1 MTKLKIGITVRI
13 DGRSEIVQSVSR
25 AISSGFKYLEVL
37 LSNPETVN
45 TGDMQALFE
54 LSRLTN
60 VFISFHFPVTIVNL
74 TGLGQGSFSEVRR
87 DEDLRRAFQIISLAS
102 RLRIGGPIT
111 VHGDLYNRPLFD
123 MADGMFQLSGSEP
136 AETSHY
142 FIDQRTGRPIGVI
155 GETETVEIPIQAID
169 EQGNLLWINT
179 PDGDPLISEIT
190 GERIPVQATD
200 SSGIPQVQRVIF
212 SEYRQQIAGQGG
224 RKKADKIAFE
234 LFRQQQLARMSLG
247 YLRIRERE
255 RLSKLGAERLER
267 LRETDTYAD
276 KISKNLPPSDRWREE
291 RLVADRLNS
300 LNIPVPGQLDT
311 VQNILRVEIMN
322 TQREMAE
329 SIEASNTERRQIN
342 DILEAL
348 KNART
353 VSDLA
358 LDRASDSF
366 AKLGKYALDCSK
378 GCRRPLVISIEN
390 MFPPRYASLA
400 DEVIELVSLSREKMA
415 YSLRKEGYSREEAKE
430 SARTHLKA
438 TLDPAHL
445 NLFYAFLTDGSENRT
460 DFFNDWLVNQCMKL
474 LQQDGLVSMIHLS
487 DNDGYSDSHATLGAA
502 SIPYQRLLK
511 VIEQTGFQGPV
522 ILETG
527 RSGNYLDDLRY
538 LGILP
543 QDNST
548 GKEEKYL

>member
-1 MTKLKIGITVRI
+1 MTKLKIGISVGI

-25 AISSGFKYLEVL
+25 AISSGFKYIEVL
-37 LSNPETVN
+37 LSNPETV
-45 TGDMQALFE
+45 TPGDMQTLSE

-60 VFISFHFPVTIVNL
+60 VFISIHFPVTIVNL
-74 TGLGQGSFSEVRR
+74 TGLEQGSFSEVSRG
-87 DEDLRRAFQIISLAS
+87 EDLRRAFQVVGLAS
-102 RLRIGGPIT
+102 KLRMGGLVT
-111 VHGDLYNRPLFD
+111 VHSDLYDRPLFD
-123 MADGMFQLSGSEP
+123 LADGMFQLSGSEP

-142 FIDQRTGRPIGVI
+142 FIDQRTGRPIGLI

-212 SEYRQQIAGQGG
+212 SEYRQQIAGQGN
-224 RKKADKIAFE
+224 RKKAAKIAFE
-234 LFRQQQLARMSLG
+234 LFQQQQLARMSLG
-247 YLRIRERE
+247 YFRIRERE
-255 RLSKLGAERLER
+255 RLNKLGSERLER
-267 LRETDTYAD
+267 LRETYKYSD
-276 KISKNLPPSDRWREE
+276 KVSKNLPSSDRWRDE
-291 RLVADRLNS
+291 RLVSDSLNS
-300 LNIPVPGQLDT
+300 LNIPVPGRLDT
-311 VQNILRVEIMN
+311 VPNILRVEIGN

-329 SIEASNTERRQIN
+329 SVEASSMERRQIN
-342 DILEAL
+342 DILEVL

-353 VSDLA
+353 VYDLA

-366 AKLGKYALDCSK
+366 AKLGKYALDYSK

-460 DFFNDWLVNQCMKL
+460 DFFNDWLVNQCLKL

-487 DNDGYSDSHATLGAA
+487 DNDGYSDAHATLGSA

-511 VIEQTGFQGPV
+511 IIEQTGFQGPV

-527 RSGNYLDDLRY
+527 RSGNYLDDLRC

-548 GKEEKYL
+548 EGED